1 MANWI
6 KPGHRLGIIGSGSD
20 TTELVL
26 AAKKLGYVVST
37 YNQNNRDGSGEVSD
51 FYTQGRYDDYDSLM
65 TFAQSID
72 VLIYTTREIDSE
84 IIKQLSAVTNIPQG
98 DYLLALSQD
107 KILRKSILEAA
118 EVVVPPQEI
127 IVSKDDLYTAVENI
141 GFPAVLKSNSSWNES
156 FQYVMF
162 YDESD
167 IDAFDFEAAHI
178 PVGVLEAWVPVE
190 RELSVV
196 ASVDN
201 EKNIFPVTLSE
212 TTYRDGKL
220 YRSFNPPQV
229 DDDVAVQMFYIAQK
243 IAEIEE
249 FYGVI
254 TVEFLLTSAGV
265 IYVKDIIPFVSPSA
279 AYTKY
284 AQNLSQY
291 DMAVRS
297 AVKWPIPSV
306 MHYGSAVMIEFY
318 ENHLDKVLAEIES
331 HPQWLIDLYSGDL
344 ENEAIGRITV
354 VSDDNN
360 QALQDFSEVDL
371 WHNINERK

>member
-6 KPGHRLGIIGSGSD
+6 KPGHKLGIIGSGSE
-20 TTELVL
+20 TTELVF
-26 AAKKLGYVVST
+26 AARKLGYITST
-37 YNQNNRDGSGEVSD
+37 YNQSDSEGSGEVSD
-51 FYTQGRYDDYDSLM
+51 FYTKGKYDDYDSLM
-65 TFAQSID
+65 TFAKSVD

-84 IIKQLSAVTNIPQG
+84 MIKQLSIVTNIPQG

-107 KILRKSILEAA
+107 KILRKSILEVA
-118 EVVVPPQEI
+118 EIIVPPQEI
-127 IVSKDDLYTAVENI
+127 IVSKEDLYEAVENI
-141 GFPAVLKSNSSWNES
+141 GFPVVLKSNSSWNES
-156 FQYVMF
+156 FQHVMF
-162 YDESD
+162 YDKSD
-167 IDAFDFEAAHI
+167 IDSFDFEAAHI

-229 DDDVAVQMFYIAQK
+229 DDDVAVQMFYVAQK

-297 AVKWPIPSV
+297 AVKWPIPAII
-306 MHYGSAVMIEFY
+306 HYGPVVMIEFY
-318 ENHLDKVLAEIES
+318 ENHLEKVLSEVES

-354 VSDDNN
+354 VSDDNDPV
-360 QALQDFSEVDL
+360 LQDFSEVDL

>member
-249 FYGVI
+249 F
-254 TVEFLLTSAGV
+254 
-265 IYVKDIIPFVSPSA
+265 
-279 AYTKY
+279 
-284 AQNLSQY
+284 
-291 DMAVRS
+291 
-297 AVKWPIPSV
+297 
-306 MHYGSAVMIEFY
+306 
-318 ENHLDKVLAEIES
+318 
-331 HPQWLIDLYSGDL
+331 
-344 ENEAIGRITV
+344 
-354 VSDDNN
+354 
-360 QALQDFSEVDL
+360 
-371 WHNINERK
+371 